1 MNEILRVSEMLTVL
15 LMLHDVPLL
24 VISAVPRIGTDVN
37 SVVLRGI
44 RNVEHVS
51 LVEEIVHFVPENNNR

>member
-24 VISAVPRIGTDVN
+24 IISAVPRIGTDVN

>member
-44 RNVEHVS
+44 RNVQHVS